1 MTDAHVS
8 QRRSLIRWPFA
19 TAVVLFF
26 AVLVAVSFTLPD
38 RVPLHWAADGTPDSF
53 GTRAQFIVSFALVG
67 LLLVALFIGVLAI
80 ANRASLA
87 RVNIPHPEY
96 WKSEQNAPRLRVML
110 RADLNHLFTGV
121 FLLLL
126 VLLLGAAASARETS
140 GQLDWLVPVG
150 VVVFLLFVI
159 GYVVYLTAV
168 RYRVPDQ
175 AK

>member
-8 QRRSLIRWPFA
+8 QRRALIRWPLA
-19 TAVVLFF
+19 AAVVLYF
-26 AVLVAVSFTLPD
+26 AVLVAVSFMLPD

-53 GTRAQFIVSFALVG
+53 GTRAQFVVSFALVG
-67 LLLVALFIGVLAI
+67 LLLVALFAGVLAI
-80 ANRASLA
+80 ATRASLA

-121 FLLLL
+121 YVLL
-126 VLLLGAAASARETS
+126 VVLVLGAAASAWGAS
-140 GQLDWLVPVG
+140 GQLDWVVPVG
-150 VVVFLLFVI
+150 VVAFLLFVI
-159 GYVVYLTAV
+159 GYVVYLVTV